1 MHIHNTKRYLFLVQ
15 AALVLIFAAYL
26 VYAGGGLVA
35 KPFYLGINS
44 FLYFVLLMVLLIMAE
59 SYVFTAL
66 EMRFV
71 DSESAKFLITQRTFR
86 AALSWAVVWLVVML
100 LFVLPFLPGA
110 VTDVTRSN
118 GQLTADSSDVPAHFV
133 MFNSDMFGLTEASII
148 EVTALGEV
156 DVFVLTEYNYL
167 LFEDRGA
174 EILGGYRV
182 NANDYLAAPDL
193 TIDFP
198 DMPHGRFYVLFYSLN
213 DVPVEVDYTVEKE
226 ISNSL
231 MDYMPFMSLAFIA
244 LNGLAAGYMMLLNR
258 RYKEGIYR

>member
-1 MHIHNTKRYLFLVQ
+1 
-15 AALVLIFAAYL
+15 
-26 VYAGGGLVA
+26 
-35 KPFYLGINS
+35 
-44 FLYFVLLMVLLIMAE
+44 
-59 SYVFTAL
+59 
-66 EMRFV
+66 
-71 DSESAKFLITQRTFR
+71 
-86 AALSWAVVWLVVML
+86 
-100 LFVLPFLPGA
+100 
-110 VTDVTRSN
+110 
-118 GQLTADSSDVPAHFV
+118 
-133 MFNSDMFGLTEASII
+133 
-148 EVTALGEV
+148 
-156 DVFVLTEYNYL
+156 
-167 LFEDRGA
+167 
-174 EILGGYRV
+174 V